1 MKDLKLFQA
10 IDFEQVN
17 EYESLRKK
25 NLVGF
30 AHLFLWQES
39 KKDDQIDIQVYNK
52 LIELDSK
59 LGTTASEQLY
69 GCIECTSRSDII
81 KVEIIVVNTHI
92 LIFLDYEL

>member
-1 MKDLKLFQA
+1 M
-10 IDFEQVN
+10 N

-52 LIELDSK
+52 LVELDSK
-59 LGTTASEQLY
+59 LGTTASEQLH
-69 GCIECTSRSDII
+69 GCIERTSRSDII
-81 KVEIIVVNTHI
+81 KVKIIVVYL
-92 LIFLDYEL
+92 LI

>member
-1 MKDLKLFQA
+1 M
-10 IDFEQVN
+10 N

-25 NLVGF
+25 GWTGF
-30 AHLFLWQES
+30 GEFYLSRCNDKS
-39 KKDDQIDIQVYNK
+39 KSDDGIDIQVYNK
-52 LIELDSK
+52 LVELDSK